1 MLSRRGAEFMSEIIV
16 TEANFEQEVLKADKP
31 VLVDFWAPWCGPCKM
46 IAPAITQLAQKF
58 ADKLKVAKINV
69 DEAGS
74 LATMYSVNSIP
85 TLMLFKD
92 GEVVD
97 QRMGAASLSVIE
109 GFVVEHL

>member
-1 MLSRRGAEFMSEIIV
+1 
-16 TEANFEQEVLKADKP
+16 
-31 VLVDFWAPWCGPCKM
+31 M
-46 IAPAITQLAQKF
+46 IAPAIAQVAEKF

-85 TLMLFKD
+85 TLMVFKG

-109 GFVVEHL
+109 GFIAAYL